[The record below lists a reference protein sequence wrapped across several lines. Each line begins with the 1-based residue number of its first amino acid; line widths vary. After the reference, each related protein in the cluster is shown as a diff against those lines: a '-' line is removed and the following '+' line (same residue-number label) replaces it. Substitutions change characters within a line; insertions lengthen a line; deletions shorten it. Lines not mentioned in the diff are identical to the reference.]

1 MQKTVCLKNNIIPD
15 ELWPKGTDPDEE
27 PGYDFYDPHYSDHL
41 HDLRMKYKNKKI
53 KQIILG
59 IPTLLKPHEM
69 EMIAD
74 DDYDLALQ
82 VQDNLSDQNL
92 SPDHEP
98 IIS

>member
-53 KQIILG
+53 KQIIIFALTFAYIIAYIG
-59 IPTLLKPHEM
+59 KHIKKHLLKTPHRRQR
-69 EMIAD
+69 
-74 DDYDLALQ
+74 Q
-82 VQDNLSDQNL
+82 V
-92 SPDHEP
+92 
-98 IIS
+98 ISIN